1 MGFNVKHITLI
12 DGDIIENH
20 NLNRQFLFTKNDI
33 GRYKVEVIKEMLDK
47 KNSNTKIKIKKSFLN
62 EEIILKLKK
71 DYDLILACA
80 DEKNALKLINSFAV
94 NNKIPMLN
102 IGYLNDIS
110 VIGPVYIP
118 NETACAECNNAIG
131 LGEMEEINKELEER
145 INFINKDYVSPSS
158 MTNNLLAAAMASN
171 EIINILG
178 KKYNKLNSYN
188 KRIGIYNIDLKLM
201 EIEVNKNERC
211 RLCSEIK

>member
-62 EEIILKLKK
+62 EEIILKL
-71 DYDLILACA
+71 
-80 DEKNALKLINSFAV
+80 EK
-94 NNKIPMLN
+94 
-102 IGYLNDIS
+102 GY
-110 VIGPVYIP
+110 V
-118 NETACAECNNAIG
+118 
-131 LGEMEEINKELEER
+131 R
-145 INFINKDYVSPSS
+145 PSS
-158 MTNNLLAAAMASN
+158 MNNNLLATAMASN

>member
-62 EEIILKLKK
+62 EGIILKL
-71 DYDLILACA
+71 
-80 DEKNALKLINSFAV
+80 EK
-94 NNKIPMLN
+94 
-102 IGYLNDIS
+102 GY
-110 VIGPVYIP
+110 V
-118 NETACAECNNAIG
+118 
-131 LGEMEEINKELEER
+131 R
-145 INFINKDYVSPSS
+145 PSS
-158 MTNNLLAAAMASN
+158 MNNNLLATAMASN